1 MQALGLN
8 EIRSKFLDFFAKN
21 QHLVQPSYP
30 LIPQSDKTLLLI
42 NAGMVPLKDF
52 FTGAVTPPATR
63 MASCQKCIRTN
74 DIENVGVTSRHASFF
89 EMLGNFS
96 FGDYFKSEAIKL
108 AWDFTLNELKF
119 DKDKLWVTIY
129 IEDDEAYD
137 IWLNQEGVAAERIV
151 RLGKDDNFWE
161 IGTGTGPCGP
171 CSELYYDRGL
181 EWGCDDPNCKPGC
194 DCDRFVEFW
203 NLVFTQFEQSA
214 DGSYAPLKSPNIDTG
229 MGLERVACIAQG
241 VDSIFDIDVMV
252 EIRDCIVKLSGC
264 QYGED
269 AAVDI
274 SIRKI
279 TDHIRAIVFLITD
292 GVKPNNEGRGYVLRR
307 LLRRAA
313 RHGKKIGI
321 KDNFL
326 HQLAD
331 VVISLFGE
339 AYPELVERRDYT
351 KKIIMLEEER
361 FMQTIDQGLVIL
373 DNYIAD
379 LKAQSAK
386 QLAGDLAFKLYD
398 TYGFPLDLTME
409 ILADN
414 NMTVDEEA
422 FQSAM
427 QQQRERAR
435 ASRDSHTLG
444 WADAKQMDITKN
456 ATEFCGY
463 LETSKQAKVL
473 GLIVDGEAC
482 ETVEN
487 DKDLV
492 VVLDQTPFYAESGGQ
507 VGDVGKL
514 ANAVCQLEVTDT
526 QKNQAATILHHCKL
540 NSGKISVG
548 DIVTASV
555 DRDKRM
561 ATARNHTATHLLHR
575 ALKDVLGDHVEQSG
589 SLVDSDRLR
598 FDFTHFNPVTSA
610 ELAQI
615 EQIVNQKILNSLAVN
630 TEEMPIDEAKKLGA
644 MALFGEKYGAV
655 VRVVNTGDYSIEL
668 CGGTHLKNTSQV
680 GIFKIVSESG
690 VAAGTRRIEAI
701 TGIATQAL
709 FNKQVDLLNNLEA
722 LLKTSQDV
730 LLQKVT
736 QLIDDNKALQR
747 ELDKT
752 KQQAANDSLDQ
763 LLNNKQVINEV
774 NVISGQFEDQKP
786 DALRNLADQLTAD
799 AAPTLVVLAN
809 VSGQKVNF
817 IAMANNAALDKGVH
831 CGNIVKQLAKTCA
844 GGGGGRPNMAQAGG
858 KDASKLKIAL
868 QQLNDLL

>member
-1 MQALGLN
+1 MHALGLN

-21 QHLVQPSYP
+21 QHLVQASYP

-52 FTGAVTPPATR
+52 FTGAVVPPATR

-96 FGDYFKSEAIKL
+96 FGDYFKKEAIKL
-108 AWDFTLNELKF
+108 AWDFALNELKF
-119 DKDKLWVTIY
+119 DEEKLWVTIY
-129 IEDDEAYD
+129 LEDDEAFD
-137 IWLNQEGVAAERIV
+137 IWVNQEGVSPEKIV
-151 RLGKDDNFWE
+151 RLGKDENFWE

-171 CSELYYDRGL
+171 CSELYYDRGAAY
-181 EWGCDDPNCKPGC
+181 GCGSDDCKPGC

-214 DGSYAPLKSPNIDTG
+214 DGSYSPLKSPNIDTG
-229 MGLERVACIAQG
+229 MGLERVACIIQG

-252 EIRDCIVKLSGC
+252 EIRDNIAKLASC
-264 QYGED
+264 QYGID
-269 AAVDI
+269 NAVDI

-326 HQLAD
+326 HKLAD
-331 VVISLFGE
+331 VVIAIFGE
-339 AYPELVERRDYT
+339 AYPELVERQDYT
-351 KKIIMLEEER
+351 KKIIELEEER

-373 DNYIAD
+373 DSYIED
-379 LKAQSAK
+379 LSKSGQTELS
-386 QLAGDLAFKLYD
+386 GELAFKLYD

-409 ILADN
+409 IMADR
-414 NMTVDEEA
+414 NMTVDQAA
-422 FQSAM
+422 FQTAM

-435 ASRDSHTLG
+435 ASRDSNTLG
-444 WADAKQMDITKN
+444 WADAKQIDLAKK

-463 LETSKQAKVL
+463 AEMTMQAKVL
-473 GLIVDGEAC
+473 GLIVDGEPC
-482 ETVEN
+482 DST
-487 DKDLV
+487 DKLGDLIV
-492 VVLDQTPFYAESGGQ
+492 ILDRTPFYAESGGQ

-514 ANAVCQLEVTDT
+514 VNADCQLDVSDT
-526 QKNQAATILHHCKL
+526 QKNQASTIFHHCRL
-540 NSGKISVG
+540 NKGRVSVG
-548 DIVTASV
+548 DIVNANVSY
-555 DRDKRM
+555 DKRM

-589 SLVDSDRLR
+589 SLVDSDHLR
-598 FDFTHFNPVTSA
+598 FDFTHFNPLTNDEIAHV
-610 ELAQI
+610 
-615 EQIVNQKILNSLAVN
+615 EQIINQKVLQSLPVN
-630 TEEMPIDEAKKLGA
+630 TAEMPIDEAKKLGA
-644 MALFGEKYGAV
+644 MALFGEKYGDV

-668 CGGTHLKNTSQV
+668 CGGTHLFNTSQI
-680 GIFKIVSESG
+680 GLFKIISETG

-701 TGIATQAL
+701 TGQATQKM
-709 FNKQVDLLNNLEA
+709 FDKNVHLLSKLEL
-722 LLKTSQDV
+722 LLKTSQDA
-730 LLQKVT
+730 LLTKVEM
-736 QLIDDNKALQR
+736 LIDDNKKLQR

-752 KQQAANDSLDQ
+752 KQQAANDSLDN
-763 LLNNKQVINEV
+763 LLNNKQIINEV
-774 NVISGQFEDQKP
+774 NVITGQFEDQKP
-786 DALRNLADQLTAD
+786 EVLRNIADQLIAESV
-799 AAPTLVVLAN
+799 ATLVVLAN
-809 VSGQKVNF
+809 VSGTKVNF
-817 IAMANNAALDKGVH
+817 IAMANKGALDRGVH

-844 GGGGGRPNMAQAGG
+844 GGGGGRPDMAQAGG

-868 QQLNDLL
+868 QQLRELL